1 MQKVKGVIGVIL
13 EKSWDMGICWG
24 KAGSFET
31 TKQLSELIE
40 EWYPYSVDEAE
51 LKELTEEFL
60 DKKYIDVDG
69 EEIELIQLVGENE
82 VYIKYRDDSVIDECD
97 CLIYDK
103 SKKNYLLGFSNTG
116 WARIDGAIDLAT
128 GTVGY
133 YNSIEDIYTPVG
145 YLQDDDLDML
155 NGIIQDNDW
164 SIDYECTVKRENKVA
179 A

>member
-1 MQKVKGVIGVIL
+1 MQKVNGQIGVIL

-31 TKQLSELIE
+31 TKQLSQLIE
-40 EWYPYSVDEAE
+40 EWYPWSVDEAE

-60 DKKYIDVDG
+60 ENQYIDVDG

-103 SKKNYLLGFSNTG
+103 SKKNYLLGFTNTG